1 MTVVSRRVVST
12 PARSASASWDVIV
25 KLITTPGSLARQEL
39 QGIEGVASCI
49 IAEESLKTDPC
60 VVFGSGPRLRVYCLY
75 NEDAIAGED
84 ANEAALTFTP
94 TEGDWRM
101 SLPCAADDLEWV
113 KKALG
118 ERSTHVTAREAGTA
132 VDDPQPSNASA
143 SSTGAV
149 IDREAFLRS

>member
-1 MTVVSRRVVST
+1 MTVVSRRIVST

-25 KLITTPGSLARQEL
+25 QLVTAPGSTARQEL
-39 QGIEGVASCI
+39 QGIEGIASCI
-49 IAEESLKTDPC
+49 IAEESLKTDSC
-60 VVFGSGPRLRVYCLY
+60 VVFGSGPRVRIYCLY

-84 ANEAALTFTP
+84 ANEAVLTFMP
-94 TEGDWRM
+94 TEGDWQM

-113 KKALG
+113 KKALI

-132 VDDPQPSNASA
+132 VDLEPSNASA

-149 IDREAFLRS
+149 IDREAFFRS

>member
-25 KLITTPGSLARQEL
+25 KLVTAEGSPAREEL
-39 QGIEGVASCI
+39 QRIAGVASCL

-60 VVFGSGPRLRVYCLY
+60 VVFGSGPRVRIYCLY

-84 ANEAALTFTP
+84 ANEAALRFTP
-94 TEGDWRM
+94 TEGDWQM

-113 KKALG
+113 KKVLS
-118 ERSTHVTAREAGTA
+118 ERSTHVTAREVGTA
-132 VDDPQPSNASA
+132 VDQDPPDACA

>member
-1 MTVVSRRVVST
+1 MTVVSRRVVAT

-25 KLITTPGSLARQEL
+25 KLVTTPGSPARQEL
-39 QGIEGVASCI
+39 QGIEGIASCI
-49 IAEESLKTDPC
+49 IAEESLKSDPC

-84 ANEAALTFTP
+84 ANETALTFTP

-113 KKALG
+113 KKALS

-132 VDDPQPSNASA
+132 VDPEPSNASA
-143 SSTGAV
+143 FSTGAV
-149 IDREAFLRS
+149 IDREAFFRS

>member
-1 MTVVSRRVVST
+1 MTVVSRRVTST

-25 KLITTPGSLARQEL
+25 KLVTAAGSPARQEL
-39 QGIEGVASCI
+39 QGIEGIASCI
-49 IAEESLKTDPC
+49 IAEESLKSDPC
-60 VVFGSGPRLRVYCLY
+60 VVFGSGPRVRIYCLY

-84 ANEAALTFTP
+84 ANEAALTFNP
-94 TEGDWRM
+94 TEGDWQM

-113 KKALG
+113 KKALS
-118 ERSTHVTAREAGTA
+118 ERSTRVTAREVGTA
-132 VDDPQPSNASA
+132 VYDEPSKAPK

>member
-1 MTVVSRRVVST
+1 MTVVSRRVVAT

-25 KLITTPGSLARQEL
+25 KLVTKPGSPARQEL
-39 QGIEGVASCI
+39 QRIEGVASCI

-60 VVFGSGPRLRVYCLY
+60 VVFGSGPRLRIYCLY

-113 KKALG
+113 KKALAG
-118 ERSTHVTAREAGTA
+118 CSTHVTAREAGTA
-132 VDDPQPSNASA
+132 VDPEPSNASA

>member
-1 MTVVSRRVVST
+1 MTVVSRRVVAT

-25 KLITTPGSLARQEL
+25 KLVAAPGSPARQEL
-39 QGIEGVASCI
+39 QRIEGIASCI
-49 IAEESLKTDPC
+49 IAEESLKNDPC
-60 VVFGSGPRLRVYCLY
+60 VVFGSGPRVRIYCLY

-94 TEGDWRM
+94 TEGDWQM

-113 KKALG
+113 KKALE

-132 VDDPQPSNASA
+132 VDPEPSSASS

>member
-1 MTVVSRRVVST
+1 VTVVSRRVVST

-25 KLITTPGSLARQEL
+25 KLVTAEGSPARDEL
-39 QGIEGVASCI
+39 QRIAGVASCL

-60 VVFGSGPRLRVYCLY
+60 VVFGSGPRVRIYCLY

-84 ANEAALTFTP
+84 TNEAVLTFTP
-94 TEGDWRM
+94 TEGDWQM
-101 SLPCAADDLEWV
+101 SLPCAVDDLEWV

-118 ERSTHVTAREAGTA
+118 ERSTHVTVREAGSA
-132 VDDPQPSNASA
+132 VDDAHPSSASA

>member
-25 KLITTPGSLARQEL
+25 QLITTPGSPAREEL
-39 QGIEGVASCI
+39 QRIEGIASCI
-49 IAEESLKTDPC
+49 IAEESLKADPC
-60 VVFGSGPRLRVYCLY
+60 VVFGSGPRVRIYCLY
-75 NEDAIAGED
+75 NEDAIAGEE
-84 ANEAALTFTP
+84 ANEATLTFTP
-94 TEGDWRM
+94 TEGDWHM

-132 VDDPQPSNASA
+132 VDEEASNAPA

>member
-25 KLITTPGSLARQEL
+25 KLVTALGSPARKEL
-39 QGIEGVASCI
+39 QGIEGIASCL
-49 IAEESLKTDPC
+49 IAEESVKTDPC
-60 VVFGSGPRLRVYCLY
+60 VVFGSGPRVRIYCLY

-84 ANEAALTFTP
+84 ANEGALTFTP
-94 TEGDWRM
+94 TEGDWQM
-101 SLPCAADDLEWV
+101 SLPCNADDLEWV
-113 KKALG
+113 KKALA

-132 VDDPQPSNASA
+132 VDEQPSSASA

>member
-1 MTVVSRRVVST
+1 MTVVSRRVTST

-25 KLITTPGSLARQEL
+25 KLVTAAGSPARQEL
-39 QGIEGVASCI
+39 QGIEGIASCI
-49 IAEESLKTDPC
+49 IAEESLKSDPC
-60 VVFGSGPRLRVYCLY
+60 VVFGSGPRVRIYCLH

-84 ANEAALTFTP
+84 ANEAALTFNP
-94 TEGDWRM
+94 TEGDWQM

-113 KKALG
+113 KKALS
-118 ERSTHVTAREAGTA
+118 ERSTRVTARKVGTA
-132 VDDPQPSNASA
+132 VDDEPSNASK

>member
-1 MTVVSRRVVST
+1 MTVVSRRIVST

-25 KLITTPGSLARQEL
+25 KLVTAPGSQAREEL
-39 QGIEGVASCI
+39 QRIEGVASCI
-49 IAEESLKTDPC
+49 IAEESLKSDPC
-60 VVFGSGPRLRVYCLY
+60 VVFGSGPRVRVYCLY

-84 ANEAALTFTP
+84 ANEAALMFAP

-113 KKALG
+113 KKALS

-132 VDDPQPSNASA
+132 VDQEPPNAST
-143 SSTGAV
+143 SSAAAV